1 MIQPME
7 SSKLDN
13 PRGAWLVVG
22 ATFLML
28 AVNSGFS
35 FYALGAFSK
44 AYINS
49 GTISLTATSLGASIF
64 LLTNGLGGIPVAR
77 WIPKIGIPKIIF
89 VGSLIT
95 ALCLMSLGSI
105 TQAWQLWLVMMVFGL
120 SNAGYALVPGTTM
133 VLARFVGHHPA
144 RPLAISAAGL
154 SVGGAIC
161 TPLVTS
167 SVESRGIGQTGLIM
181 AIFMMIIV
189 IPIIFI
195 ARPPKS
201 VTVPRNDNATNPTI
215 QSTTSTAIK
224 LDSDNVI
231 NEVKIKRA
239 FVAVC
244 IAFGLLIM
252 SQVAA
257 ISHTLTLGQERGIV
271 NTAFAV
277 SALAAMAVVGRII
290 GFFVIPHVQLKIL
303 SVSMSVLQVT
313 ALITIAFSHNLW
325 SLVIGAAMV
334 GLTVGNNQVFIPL
347 WILGLY
353 GIDRYAHMFARANLY
368 TALGVAL
375 SPLYIGLTHQYSSG
389 YTTPFLL
396 VAAGSLV
403 AGLFILTL
411 PNVRDN

>member
-1 MIQPME
+1 MSGAE
-7 SSKLDN
+7 DTSSSKDR
-13 PRGAWLVVG
+13 RGAWIVVG
-22 ATFLML
+22 ATFFML
-28 AVNSGFS
+28 VVNSGFS
-35 FYALGAFSK
+35 FYALGAFNK
-44 AYINS
+44 AFVNS

-89 VGSLIT
+89 FGALVS
-95 ALCLMSLGSI
+95 ALCLISLGSI

-161 TPLVTS
+161 TPLVTA
-167 SVESRGIGQTGLIM
+167 SVEDRGIGQTGIIM
-181 AIFMMIIV
+181 AVLMMLIV

-195 ARPPKS
+195 ARPKQSAARTIAPK
-201 VTVPRNDNATNPTI
+201 PINPTI
-215 QSTTSTAIK
+215 QSATSTAIK
-224 LDSDNVI
+224 LDPDNVN
-231 NEVKIKRA
+231 NEIKIKRA

-271 NTAFAV
+271 NTALAV

-290 GFFVIPHVQLKIL
+290 GFIVIPHVPLKIL
-303 SVSMSVLQVT
+303 SLSMSVLQVT
-313 ALITIAFSHNLW
+313 ALITIAFSTSLW
-325 SLVIGAAMV
+325 SLVFGAAIV

-375 SPLYIGLTHQYSSG
+375 SPIDIGLTHQYSHG
-389 YTTPFLL
+389 YKVPFLL
-396 VAAGSLV
+396 VAAGSLI
-403 AGLFILTL
+403 AGIFILRL
-411 PNVRDN
+411 PNVRDD